1 MNEQGCRPSWKQP
14 LLQALRESDKQKL
27 GELVLAA
34 EHAII
39 LRQRELKHSSDH
51 HEERSEMQV
60 AIAALMTINV
70 YKLGRRSFTHSRL
83 TSSTSA

>member
-1 MNEQGCRPSWKQP
+1 MNEQGCQPSWKQP
-14 LLQALRESDKQKL
+14 FLQALRESDKQRL

-39 LRQRELKHSSDH
+39 LRQQELKHSSDH

-60 AIAALMTINV
+60 AIAALLRGLI
-70 YKLGRRSFTHSRL
+70 LRPGLRCWL
-83 TSSTSA
+83 PAC

>member
-1 MNEQGCRPSWKQP
+1 MNEQECQPSWKQP
-14 LLQALRESDKQKL
+14 FLQALRESDKQRL

-39 LRQRELKHSSDH
+39 LRQQELKHSSDH

-60 AIAALMTINV
+60 AIAALLTVGV
-70 YKLGRRSFTHSRL
+70 YKLGSRPFPPSRSA
-83 TSSTSA
+83 SSTLA

>member
-1 MNEQGCRPSWKQP
+1 MNEPARPPSWKQP
-14 LLQALRESDKQKL
+14 VLEALRESDERRL

-39 LRQRELKHSSDH
+39 LRQQELKHSSDH

-60 AIAALMTINV
+60 AIAALLRGLI
-70 YKLGRRSFTHSRL
+70 LRPGLRCWL
-83 TSSTSA
+83 PAC

>member
-1 MNEQGCRPSWKQP
+1 MNEPARPPSWKQP
-14 LLQALRESDKQKL
+14 VLEALRESDERRL

-39 LRQRELKHSSDH
+39 LRQQELKHSSDH

-60 AIAALMTINV
+60 AIAALLRGLI
-70 YKLGRRSFTHSRL
+70 LRPGLRC
-83 TSSTSA
+83 

>member
-1 MNEQGCRPSWKQP
+1 MDEQGCQPSWKQP
-14 LLQALRESDKQKL
+14 FLQALRESDKQRL

-39 LRQRELKHSSDH
+39 LRQQELKHSSDH

-60 AIAALMTINV
+60 AIAALLSGLI
-70 YKLGRRSFTHSRL
+70 LRPGLRCWL
-83 TSSTSA
+83 PAC

>member
-1 MNEQGCRPSWKQP
+1 MNEQGGRPSWKQP
-14 LLQALRESDKQKL
+14 FLQALREADKQRL

-39 LRQRELKHSSDH
+39 LRQQELRNSSHH

-60 AIAALMTINV
+60 AIAALLTVSV
-70 YKLGRRSFTHSRL
+70 YKLGRHSFPRSHSAC
-83 TSSTSA
+83 STSV

>member
-1 MNEQGCRPSWKQP
+1 MNEQESRPSWKQP
-14 LLQALRESDKQKL
+14 FLRALRESDKQQL

-60 AIAALMTINV
+60 AMAALLTISV
-70 YKLGRRSFTHSRL
+70 YKLGSRSFRRSHSA
-83 TSSTSA
+83 SSTLA

>member
-1 MNEQGCRPSWKQP
+1 MNEPARPPSWKQP
-14 LLQALRESDKQKL
+14 VLEALRESDKRRL

-39 LRQRELKHSSDH
+39 LRQQELKHSSDH

-60 AIAALMTINV
+60 AIAALLSGLI
-70 YKLGRRSFTHSRL
+70 LRPGLRCWL
-83 TSSTSA
+83 PAC

>member
-1 MNEQGCRPSWKQP
+1 MSQRTDRGGNRPV
-14 LLQALRESDKQKL
+14 LQALRESDKQKL

-51 HEERSEMQV
+51 HEELSEMQV
-60 AIAALMTINV
+60 AIAALLTISV
-70 YKLGRRSFTHSRL
+70 YKLGGCSFRRSHL
-83 TSSTSA
+83 ASSTLA